1 MKKSKKYEAQE
12 DNKTTD
18 SGEVAKQI
26 AVETIKDTEKLFQ
39 RTSNFFKNIWK
50 FLTTPSMILGFF
62 KFEKLD
68 HVYESFLSNERLMK
82 ILALVVAI
90 GFALNVR
97 YASTMKER
105 YSVDINSYPLVSYYD
120 KERTVV
126 EGLPDTVDVT
136 LVGDKS
142 QVDIAKTKANFEIY
156 ADLKDL
162 PPGTHKVNLEY
173 SKLGSKLDVKIDPS
187 TIVVTIMA
195 LTEIDK
201 PVQADF
207 VNLDQI
213 DEMYVLSEPQLALD
227 TVKIKGP
234 QTVVDQVAS
243 VKAIIDVSDLSKLS
257 DYEAP
262 VFAYDKLGNKLDVEI
277 KPDKLTASVQ
287 VTTPSKVVPVEAV
300 VTGNAPAGY
309 SVGNLTL
316 SPSEVKLYGE
326 TSALESY
333 EKLQLQ
339 VDLYQLDDN
348 NELIVKLDKPENVHK
363 MDTDTVKVKV
373 TFEETQTKVLEN
385 IAVDFKNLDAKYR
398 VKAKDLVDAM
408 INLTLKGSTTKLN
421 SISTDDVKVSID
433 LLGYKPGEYEVPV
446 TVESITGV
454 IIEPS
459 RSKVNVIIT
468 E

>member
-1 MKKSKKYEAQE
+1 
-12 DNKTTD
+12 
-18 SGEVAKQI
+18 
-26 AVETIKDTEKLFQ
+26 
-39 RTSNFFKNIWK
+39 
-50 FLTTPSMILGFF
+50 
-62 KFEKLD
+62 
-68 HVYESFLSNERLMK
+68 MK

-90 GFALNVR
+90 GFAFNIR
-97 YASTMKER
+97 YAPSVKER
-105 YSVDINSYPLVSYYD
+105 YSVDINSYPLTSYYN
-120 KERTVV
+120 KERIVV

-142 QVDIAKTKANFEIY
+142 QVDIAKAKANFEIY

-173 SKLGSKLDVKIDPS
+173 SKLGNKLDVKIDPS

-213 DEMYVLSEPQLALD
+213 DEMYVLSEPQLALN

-234 QTVVDQVAS
+234 QTVV
-243 VKAIIDVSDLSKLS
+243 
-257 DYEAP
+257 
-262 VFAYDKLGNKLDVEI
+262 NVEI
-277 KPDKLTASVQ
+277 KPDKLITSTQ

-300 VTGNAPAGY
+300 VTGNAPEGH

-316 SPSEVKLYGE
+316 TPSEVKLYGE
-326 TSALESY
+326 TTALESY
-333 EKLQLQ
+333 DKLQVQ

-348 NELIVKLDKPENVHK
+348 NELIVKLDKPENIHK
-363 MDTDTVKVKV
+363 MDTDTIKVKV

-385 IAVDFKNLDAKYR
+385 ISVDFKNLDAKYS
-398 VKAKDLVDAM
+398 VKAKSLSDAV

-421 SISTDDVKVSID
+421 SISADDVKVWID
-433 LLGYKPGEYEVPV
+433 LLGYTPGEYQVPI

-454 IIEPS
+454 LIDPS
-459 RSKVNVIIT
+459 RAKVNVIIT

>member
-1 MKKSKKYEAQE
+1 MKKSKRFETNERNETK
-12 DNKTTD
+12 D

-26 AVETIKDTEKLFQ
+26 AVETIKDTEKFFQ
-39 RTSNFFKNIWK
+39 KISSFLKNIWK
-50 FLTTPSMILGFF
+50 FLTTPSMLLGVF
-62 KFEKLD
+62 KFQKLD
-68 HVYESFLSNERLMK
+68 HVYESFLRNERLMK
-82 ILALVVAI
+82 ILALIVAI

-97 YASTMKER
+97 YSFTMKER

-126 EGLPDTVDVT
+126 EGLPDTVDIT

-142 QVDIAKTKANFEIY
+142 QVDIAKTKANFEIF
-156 ADLKDL
+156 ADLRDL

-187 TIVVTIMA
+187 TIVVTIMP

-201 PVQADF
+201 QVQADF

-213 DEMYVLSEPQLALD
+213 DDMYVLSEPQLALD

-234 QTVVDQVAS
+234 QTTVDQVAS

-277 KPDKLTASVQ
+277 KPDKLTAGVQ
-287 VTTPSKVVPVEAV
+287 VTTPSKVVPIEAV
-300 VTGNAPAGY
+300 VTGNAPDGY
-309 SVGNLTL
+309 SVESVVLT
-316 SPSEVKLYGE
+316 PSEVKLYGE
-326 TSALESY
+326 TNALEDY
-333 EKLQLQ
+333 EKLQIQ

-348 NELIVKLDKPENVHK
+348 NELIVKLEKPENVHK

-373 TFEETQTKVLEN
+373 IFEQTQTKVLEN
-385 IAVDFKNLDAKYR
+385 VAVDFKNLDDSYR
-398 VKAKDLVDAM
+398 VKVKDLVDSM
-408 INLTLKGSTTKLN
+408 MNVTLKGSMTILD
-421 SISTDDVKVSID
+421 SISNDDVKVSID
-433 LLGYKPGEYEVPV
+433 LFGYKAGEYEVPV
-446 TVESITGV
+446 AVEAITGV
-454 IIEPS
+454 IIQPS
-459 RSKVNVIIT
+459 QSKVKVIIT
-468 E
+468 Q